1 MAVIG
6 SWVSSRIEDGV
17 IKNASTLADDYVH
30 DFIAPHLQEL
40 AVGPDISDEHKQALD
55 QLLSPHATRKPI
67 LFFRIWQGNTVVYS
81 NQKEDIG
88 KAFPETE
95 ALARAWK
102 GSVVG
107 EFDHTTEEHRSKS
120 IPPNLPIL
128 EIYAPVRSADN
139 SRIIALA
146 ELTTVK
152 FQSWL
157 FVGFVTLAI
166 IGSLFG
172 IVHNGSRTIDQ
183 QRASLEQR
191 IAELSRL
198 LAENGELRQRVNQ
211 ANERM
216 AETNERLLRRIG
228 ADLHDGP
235 VQLLGLSLLKLGD
248 LCEAVEETNREI
260 LTRTDAAEIMRGA
273 LVETLQE
280 IRNLSAG
287 LAPPDIEKLSVRDTL
302 KMVAGKHEQRTN
314 TQVRCQLD
322 MHDVSVPYPVKTCLY
337 RFAQEGL
344 NNAYHHAGGVR
355 QALLATCD
363 QDKLEVRVVDEGPGM
378 APHRQAGGTGGQ
390 GLSGLRDRIESL
402 GGIFEITS
410 AAGKGTCLVAR
421 FGLSRVTRPS

>member
-1 MAVIG
+1 MSQAVLLQPPPSASLLRRFSWGRLSLSLRFSITASIVVAIGMAVIG

-146 ELTTVK
+146 ETYEMAGELKNELTTVK

-198 LAENGELRQRVNQ
+198 L
-211 ANERM
+211 
-216 AETNERLLRRIG
+216 
-228 ADLHDGP
+228 
-235 VQLLGLSLLKLGD
+235 
-248 LCEAVEETNREI
+248 
-260 LTRTDAAEIMRGA
+260 
-273 LVETLQE
+273 
-280 IRNLSAG
+280 
-287 LAPPDIEKLSVRDTL
+287 
-302 KMVAGKHEQRTN
+302 
-314 TQVRCQLD
+314 
-322 MHDVSVPYPVKTCLY
+322 
-337 RFAQEGL
+337 
-344 NNAYHHAGGVR
+344 
-355 QALLATCD
+355 
-363 QDKLEVRVVDEGPGM
+363 
-378 APHRQAGGTGGQ
+378 
-390 GLSGLRDRIESL
+390 
-402 GGIFEITS
+402 
-410 AAGKGTCLVAR
+410 
-421 FGLSRVTRPS
+421 